1 MMLIHE
7 GDNAK
12 LMLGYQGKVGL
23 VEQLFLTDRFKPA
36 PPANWNPLAGTELHS
51 SQIFMG

>member
-1 MMLIHE
+1 
-7 GDNAK
+7 
-12 LMLGYQGKVGL
+12 MLGYQGKVGL
-23 VEQLFLTDRFKPA
+23 VEQLFLTDRFKPV